1 MENIEYSRKKEIVI
15 KIKKL
20 NNKNKYIKLFNI
32 LLENNIEYS
41 LNSNGIF
48 FNVNKLNIETYNIIN
63 EFLNTVP

>member
-20 NNKNKYIKLFNI
+20 NNKSKYIKLFNI

-63 EFLNTVP
+63 DFLNTVP

>member
-20 NNKNKYIKLFNI
+20 NNKSKYIKLFNI

>member
-1 MENIEYSRKKEIVI
+1 
-15 KIKKL
+15 KL
-20 NNKNKYIKLFNI
+20 NNKSKYIKLFNI

>member
-1 MENIEYSRKKEIVI
+1 MENIDYSRKKEIVH

-20 NNKNKYIKLFNI
+20 NNKSKYIKLFNI

-41 LNSNGIF
+41 SNNNGIF

-63 EFLNTVP
+63 NFLDSIP

>member
-20 NNKNKYIKLFNI
+20 NNKSKYIKLFNI

-63 EFLNTVP
+63 DFLNTAP

>member
-1 MENIEYSRKKEIVI
+1 MENIEYSKKKEIVI

-20 NNKNKYIKLFNI
+20 NNKSKYIKLFNI

-63 EFLNTVP
+63 DFLNTVP